1 MKIMLEKTD
10 DEHSIT
16 MPEILTEL
24 ERYQVSAERK
34 SIYSDLQA
42 LEKLG
47 VEVIGEAG
55 RGIWLTRHVGK
66 QAV

>member
-1 MKIMLEKTD
+1 MPKGANQKFKLYYLMKIMLEKTD

-34 SIYSDLQA
+34 SIY
-42 LEKLG
+42 
-47 VEVIGEAG
+47 
-55 RGIWLTRHVGK
+55 
-66 QAV
+66 